1 MEGYKPKKQLH
12 NVTYNQY
19 PGLLISSKGTTIGK
33 LQQLAGMKMTVNEQD
48 QEKVAYVFRFF
59 TGRVIT
65 WNLLHPEVEP
75 LEPGDEGFNPDDPD
89 EVCSVCG
96 LQEGDLL
103 PTTTEALYCLELSFV
118 LSLIFGWMAAI
129 ASASDPKGLSSSN
142 GEMRTPETQVQDL
155 LMSKLAEMQNLP
167 I

>member
-33 LQQLAGMKMTVNEQD
+33 LQKLAGMKMTVNEQD
-48 QEKVAYVFRFF
+48 QETVDYIFKFF
-59 TGRVIT
+59 AGRVIT

-75 LEPGDEGFNPDDPD
+75 DEDSDDNYQDVEEP
-89 EVCSVCG
+89 VCSVCG
-96 LQEGDLL
+96 LQEDDLL
-103 PTTTEALYCLELSFV
+103 PTTHEGLYCLEMSFV

-129 ASASDPKGLSSSN
+129 ASASDPKEQSSSG
-142 GEMRTPETQVQDL
+142 GEMSTHTEL
-155 LMSKLAEMQNLP
+155 LMNRLAEMQSQ
-167 I
+167 